1 MKRLLPAIM
10 LSGLLLFSVCSFA
23 QEGDPEPA
31 KDYKSDYSMATQWG
45 VGLKVGLGGVGIEAI
60 KGLGDRLNVRL
71 AYSTL
76 TIPYSIEGTFEDID
90 LLAEAEVKLG
100 GASLMV
106 DYYPVKS
113 FVHLTA
119 GVMHNKTNLGVT
131 VTPLSGMPFGDLII
145 PPEDIGMIN
154 GQLSS
159 GNLFSPYLAI
169 GFGNTL
175 SRKHMVSFNFELG
188 ALYHGNPSLDLNGE
202 GIIGPLASEENE
214 TVIMEAI
221 AQYKWMPMLTL
232 QLSFKIL

>member
-10 LSGLLLFSVCSFA
+10 LSGLLLFSVCGFA
-23 QEGDPEPA
+23 QEVEPA
-31 KDYKSDYSMATQWG
+31 KDYKSDYSMSTQWG

-76 TIPYSIEGTFEDID
+76 TIPYSIEQAVEDID

-106 DYYPVKS
+106 DYYPVKN

-119 GVMHNKTNLGVT
+119 GIMHNKTALGVT
-131 VTPLSGMPFGDLII
+131 VTPLSGMPYGDLTI
-145 PPEDIGMIN
+145 PPEDIGMIS

-159 GNLFSPYLAI
+159 GNLFSPYLAL

-232 QLSFKIL
+232 QLTFKIL

>member
-1 MKRLLPAIM
+1 MKQLLPTIL
-10 LSGLLLFSVCSFA
+10 LSGLLLLSVCSFA
-23 QEGDPEPA
+23 QEGDSEPA
-31 KDYKSDYSMATQWG
+31 KDYKSDYSLSTQWG
-45 VGLKVGLGGVGIEAI
+45 VGIKAGLGGVGIEAI

-76 TIPYSIEGTFEDID
+76 TIPYSIEQTYEDID

-100 GASLMV
+100 GVSLMV
-106 DYYPVKS
+106 DYYPIKNYL
-113 FVHLTA
+113 HLTA
-119 GVMHNKTNLGVT
+119 GVMQNKTAIGVS
-131 VTPLSGMPFGDLII
+131 VTPLSGMPYGDLTI
-145 PPEDIGMIN
+145 PPEDIGMISA
-154 GQLSS
+154 QVSS
-159 GNLFSPYLAI
+159 GNTVSPYFAL

-188 ALYHGNPSLDLNGE
+188 TLYHGNPNLELNGE
-202 GIIGPLASEENE
+202 GIIGPLASDENQ

>member
-1 MKRLLPAIM
+1 MKRILSAILLLGLMLLP
-10 LSGLLLFSVCSFA
+10 VCSFA
-23 QEGDPEPA
+23 QEGDSEPPN
-31 KDYKSDYSMATQWG
+31 DYKSDYSMTTQWG
-45 VGLKVGLGGVGIEAI
+45 VGIKAGIGGIGIEAI

-71 AYSTL
+71 GYSTL
-76 TIPYSIEGTFEDID
+76 SIPYSIEQTFEGFD

-100 GASLMV
+100 GASLLV
-106 DYYPVKS
+106 DYYLVKN

-119 GVMHNKTNLGVT
+119 GIMQNRTAFGVT
-131 VTPLSGMPFGDLII
+131 VTPLSGMPYGDLTI
-145 PPEDIGMIN
+145 PPEDIGMIS

-159 GNLFSPYLAI
+159 GNLISPYLAL

-175 SRKHMVSFNFELG
+175 SRKHMVSFNFEIG
-188 ALYHGNPSLDLNGE
+188 TLYHGNPSLDLNGE